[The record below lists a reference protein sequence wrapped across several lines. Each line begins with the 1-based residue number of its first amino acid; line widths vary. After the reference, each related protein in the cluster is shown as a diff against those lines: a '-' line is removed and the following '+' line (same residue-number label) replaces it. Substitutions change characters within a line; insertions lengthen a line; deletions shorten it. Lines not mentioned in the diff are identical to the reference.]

1 MFPPFLF
8 IFLKEHKLNLLH
20 RWQRCNNVS
29 SWTSDIFFLNSCGHQ
44 ATETKEFSH
53 MHTFLGSFK
62 KSGPAS
68 QIVCSRVTFPPLAEW
83 KHWARTRLRVYCR
96 KKMGQKYRRTH
107 MNDPFWPT
115 APKLWVRDANFGLP
129 WKGQKLA
136 LLGWQ
141 LCGNQIIERWKG
153 SLIIWLPLCCR
164 SNSLPRAV
172 KLKYDKVPA
181 SWNCCRVVILERGL
195 WSL

>member
-1 MFPPFLF
+1 MIESHHFLLLFFNLLLILLHYFVQMFPPFLF
-8 IFLKEHKLNLLH
+8 IFLKEHKLTLLH
-20 RWQRCNNVS
+20 RSQRCNNVS

-129 WKGQKLA
+129 WKRPKVGAVGVATL
-136 LLGWQ
+136 WQ
-141 LCGNQIIERWKG
+141 SDNREMEGI
-153 SLIIWLPLCCR
+153 SDHLIASMLPLQ
-164 SNSLPRAV
+164 LVA
-172 KLKYDKVPA
+172 A
-181 SWNCCRVVILERGL
+181 SC
-195 WSL
+195 